1 MPRRFIVEG
10 QRVDGGLADRAR
22 EFRRA
27 PTLAERVLWQELRG
41 RRLAGLRFRRQ
52 QIIDGYIADFYCHES
67 GLVVEVDG
75 PIHETQREQDAVRDE
90 YIIAND
96 LRILRVTNDDVLR
109 RLPQTLERIAK
120 AAIHKPD

>member
-10 QRVDGGLADRAR
+10 QRVDGALTDRAR

-52 QIIDGYIADFYCHES
+52 QIIDGYVVDFYCHEA

-75 PIHETQREQDAVRDE
+75 PIHDTQREQDAVRDE

-96 LRILRVTNDDVLR
+96 LRILRVT
-109 RLPQTLERIAK
+109 
-120 AAIHKPD
+120 

>member
-1 MPRRFIVEG
+1 MPRRFVVEG
-10 QRVDGGLADRAR
+10 QRVDGGLAERTR
-22 EFRRA
+22 EFRRM

-52 QIIDGYIADFYCHES
+52 QIIDGYVVDFYCHGA

-75 PIHETQREQDAVRDE
+75 PIHDSQREQDAVRDE

-96 LRILRVTNDDVLR
+96 LRVLRVTHDDVLR
-109 RLPQTLERIAK
+109 RLPQTLQRIAL
-120 AAIHKPD
+120 AAIHNPE